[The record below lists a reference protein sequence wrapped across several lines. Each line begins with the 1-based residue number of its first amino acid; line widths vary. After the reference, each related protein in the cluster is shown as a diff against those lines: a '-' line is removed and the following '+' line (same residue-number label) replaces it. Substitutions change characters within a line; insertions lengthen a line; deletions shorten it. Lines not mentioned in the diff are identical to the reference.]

1 MGLDISLLETF
12 ILVADLESFSS
23 AARRLG
29 LTQPAVSL
37 QMKSL
42 EKELSA
48 PLIDRSHSRVVLT
61 PAGRTA
67 YAHAKKILADREL
80 MIAEIPRSTGRVAGQ
95 LLIGASNIP
104 GEYILPPVLSEFRN
118 IHPEVGISV
127 EIKDSSGIIEMMRKS
142 EIELGFTGAEPGSD
156 MACQCFEKDRLVL
169 ITPPHH
175 PFSTKRKLKLASV
188 MGEPFVN
195 RLDGSG
201 TRTTFESGLQARGI
215 DPGGISTVA
224 ELGSTQA
231 VISAVRSGMGV
242 AVVSNL
248 AAEQPSRAGLVA
260 MVELSDLEHARE
272 FYAVKVKERPLSVA
286 ADTFLKYV
294 TGEQ

>member
-37 QMKSL
+37 QIKSL

-80 MIAEIPRSTGRVAGQ
+80 MITEIPRATGRVAGQ
-95 LLIGASNIP
+95 LLVGASNIP
-104 GEYILPPVLSEFRN
+104 GEYILPPVLSEFRT
-118 IHPEVGISV
+118 IHPEVGISLD
-127 EIKDSSGIIEMMRKS
+127 IKDSSGVIEMTRNS

-156 MACQCFEKDRLVL
+156 MAFQRFARDRLVL

-175 PFSTKRKLKLASV
+175 QFSTKRKVKLSLIA
-188 MGEPFVN
+188 GQPFVN
-195 RLDGSG
+195 RLNGSG
-201 TRTTFESGLQARGI
+201 TRKTFESGLQARGI
-215 DPGGISTVA
+215 DPGDMTTVA
-224 ELGSTQA
+224 ELGSTQS
-231 VISAVRSGMGV
+231 VISAVQSGMGV

-248 AAEQPSRAGLVA
+248 AAEQPSRAGLIAV
-260 MVELSDLEHARE
+260 VELADLDHSRD
-272 FYAVKVKERPLSVA
+272 FYVVNIKDRPLSMA
-286 ADTFLKYV
+286 ADSFLKYV